1 MRLQSSITRHR
12 DRGEVSDLQHG
23 RDGDGSRRH
32 RSRSRDR
39 SRDERDSGGHMREGG
54 RERNGAHDRGF
65 DRSVMDPSRGG
76 MDVPRDAM
84 RDRDA
89 RDVMREAGRDGLK
102 DVARDGMRD
111 VARDA
116 ARDPR
121 DAGRDPRDARDWRDG
136 GRDGGRD
143 AHREEREGGGGKGGE
158 RAEGKKEKERREKK
172 REGKGDRRRRDRSRD
187 DRRSRSRERRRN
199 RPDAVAGAVEGAVV
213 AARQEGKETRRLSAA
228 DDIKKDGIY
237 WYRDGRD
244 GVEKVVQVV
253 AIDRTVKPPSFTIR
267 VDGRERETEAHR
279 LSLHKSSLLPDVAAV
294 QKGAEGNGA
303 REEFIVTKVEDGLE
317 YKTADG
323 FVFKLK
329 EKKLETPQTPLP
341 AENDE
346 EKAKK
351 LKAASEAAAAACM
364 ALLRKKEEEA
374 PAAGAAEAAAQ
385 SSEASAGAGAA
396 GVRLVAQP
404 TGGAG
409 LVMPASKVMT
419 TLTAAGKALT
429 AAGMVITPAVGMALA
444 TGENNLFSPGAL
456 GVLPSVKRSAQ
467 NSAYVRALKE
477 EEEERAQKEEEEA
490 QVLKSSLY
498 RARTVETI
506 CQQLAQIG
514 A

>member
-1 MRLQSSITRHR
+1 
-12 DRGEVSDLQHG
+12 
-23 RDGDGSRRH
+23 
-32 RSRSRDR
+32 
-39 SRDERDSGGHMREGG
+39 MREEG
-54 RERNGAHDRGF
+54 RERNGAHDRGV
-65 DRSVMDPSRGG
+65 RGVMDPSRGG

-89 RDVMREAGRDGLK
+89 RDVIRDAARDGLK

-121 DAGRDPRDARDWRDG
+121 DAGHDPRDARDLRDG

-143 AHREEREGGGGKGGE
+143 AHREVRERERGEGGE
-158 RAEGKKEKERREKK
+158 REERKKGKDRKEKKG
-172 REGKGDRRRRDRSRD
+172 EGKGERRRRDRSRD
-187 DRRSRSRERRRN
+187 DRRSRSRERRRI
-199 RPDAVAGAVEGAVV
+199 RPDAVAGAVEG
-213 AARQEGKETRRLSAA
+213 KRLSAA

-244 GVEKVVQVV
+244 GVEKEVQVV

-279 LSLHKSSLLPDVAAV
+279 LSLHKSSLRPDVAAV
-294 QKGAEGNGA
+294 QKGAEGNGG
-303 REEFIVTKVEDGLE
+303 RGGTEEFIVTKVEDGLE

-329 EKKLETPQTPLP
+329 EKKLEPPQTPLP

-385 SSEASAGAGAA
+385 SSEASAGAGVA
-396 GVRLVAQP
+396 GVHVVGQP

-409 LVMPASKVMT
+409 LVVPASKVMT

-429 AAGMVITPAVGMALA
+429 AAGMVLTPAVGMALA
-444 TGENNLFSPGAL
+444 AGENNLFSPGAL

-477 EEEERAQKEEEEA
+477 EEVERAQKEEEEA
-490 QVLKSSLY
+490 QILKSAL
-498 RARTVETI
+498 
-506 CQQLAQIG
+506 
-514 A
+514 

>member
-12 DRGEVSDLQHG
+12 ERERDRGEVRPPASDLHHG
-23 RDGDGSRRH
+23 HDGGGSRRH

-39 SRDERDSGGHMREGG
+39 SRDVRDSGGHMREGG
-54 RERNGAHDRGF
+54 RERNGAHDRGL
-65 DRSVMDPSRGG
+65 DRGGMDSSHGG
-76 MDVPRDAM
+76 MDVPRDVM
-84 RDRDA
+84 RNRDA
-89 RDVMREAGRDGLK
+89 RDVMRDGLK
-102 DVARDGMRD
+102 DVARDGMR
-111 VARDA
+111 A

-121 DAGRDPRDARDWRDG
+121 DAGRDPRDARDLRDG

-143 AHREEREGGGGKGGE
+143 AHREEREREREEKGE
-158 RAEGKKEKERREKK
+158 KKERKKERREKK
-172 REGKGDRRRRDRSRD
+172 GEGKGDRRRRDRSRD
-187 DRRSRSRERRRN
+187 DRRSRSRERRRM
-199 RPDAVAGAVEGAVV
+199 PDAVAGAAEGAVVAAVEGAVV
-213 AARQEGKETRRLSAA
+213 AVHGAEDKETKRHSAG

-237 WYRDGRD
+237 WYRDRRD
-244 GVEKVVQVV
+244 GVEKEVQVV

-279 LSLHKSSLLPDVAAV
+279 LSLHKSALRPVAAV
-294 QKGAEGNGA
+294 QKGAEGNGGGT
-303 REEFIVTKVEDGLE
+303 EEFIVTKVEDGLE

-329 EKKLETPQTPLP
+329 EKKMETKQTPPP

-364 ALLRKKEEEA
+364 TLLRKKEEEA

-385 SSEASAGAGAA
+385 SSDASAGAGVA
-396 GVRLVAQP
+396 GVRVVGQP

-409 LVMPASKVMT
+409 LGLPASKVMT
-419 TLTAAGKALT
+419 TSTAVGKALT
-429 AAGMVITPAVGMALA
+429 AAGMVLTPAVGMALA
-444 TGENNLFSPGAL
+444 AGENNLFSPAAL

-490 QVLKSSLY
+490 HILKSALY
-498 RARTVETI
+498 SD
-506 CQQLAQIG
+506 
-514 A
+514 